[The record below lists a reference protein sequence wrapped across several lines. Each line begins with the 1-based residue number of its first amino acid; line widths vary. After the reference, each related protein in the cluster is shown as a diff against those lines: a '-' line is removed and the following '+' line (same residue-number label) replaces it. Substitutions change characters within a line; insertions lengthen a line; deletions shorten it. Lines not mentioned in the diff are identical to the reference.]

1 MNCTVLFLLI
11 DIPRSV
17 QNYSMDNNNIYLLI
31 SLPKLIMVGVTL
43 WGLLSLLFEMDEP
56 HMICLTQILSLYNS
70 LEQHYLLCVL
80 VD

>member
-1 MNCTVLFLLI
+1 MG
-11 DIPRSV
+11 
-17 QNYSMDNNNIYLLI
+17 NNNIYLLI